1 MSNINNSFHENLSTG
16 KVDTSYNYIVPSAPL
31 QSYSKEESD
40 NMINEIE
47 VILNKH
53 KSYSNKKDL
62 VMIFVVIGLLVF
74 SSINHNNINILGDEY
89 HDLYNYYIIDDKNNS
104 SSNIIFNDTS
114 NNINYIVNSPYV
126 EIKNTN
132 KDSKKVIFHNP
143 DLSTHSVIIKNG
155 SDAMCETNKN
165 SVDNN
170 LQIDYDEEYH
180 KKKLAPGV
188 RRLGLSYDPITDTY
202 GESFLEESF
211 EDKLVETDPI
221 DGEEHKVY
229 DYTALYQHNTKHYAK
244 ASSNTYRDVYSY
256 KRSKTNQVG
265 GSVGIGSFLSASGSS
280 SKFKAVGALSGNDK
294 AVIEQLLKDQLYE
307 ITAKS
312 DLTKYVKK
320 SYIDAVTDLPAYNKS
335 DKSVVD
341 KYDTLSAKWK
351 DFFVVFVGLGG
362 LIIQQIIIS
371 NASKYYQKYSEENIE
386 GGVSGG
392 WGPFSASVS
401 TSQSTYSSSEDL
413 ELKSDTTSQVIV
425 SGGSAKGDL
434 DNPSES
440 ITNINNWDHSEYQK
454 HFDRTEKNPSVI
466 SERVMPVWFLF
477 EGDNM

>member
-1 MSNINNSFHENLSTG
+1 
-16 KVDTSYNYIVPSAPL
+16 
-31 QSYSKEESD
+31 
-40 NMINEIE
+40 
-47 VILNKH
+47 
-53 KSYSNKKDL
+53 
-62 VMIFVVIGLLVF
+62 
-74 SSINHNNINILGDEY
+74 
-89 HDLYNYYIIDDKNNS
+89 
-104 SSNIIFNDTS
+104 
-114 NNINYIVNSPYV
+114 
-126 EIKNTN
+126 
-132 KDSKKVIFHNP
+132 
-143 DLSTHSVIIKNG
+143 IIKNG

-401 TSQSTYSSSEDL
+401 TSQST
-413 ELKSDTTSQVIV
+413 
-425 SGGSAKGDL
+425 
-434 DNPSES
+434 
-440 ITNINNWDHSEYQK
+440 
-454 HFDRTEKNPSVI
+454 
-466 SERVMPVWFLF
+466 
-477 EGDNM
+477 